1 MNIKLDQAKK
11 RRYSGAMN
19 TAHGLKRK
27 RIMTVNE
34 YRLQFGD
41 EAQCEKYL
49 AEQRWPQGFNCPRCG
64 GRSRGYLVSRR
75 SHECA
80 ACGYQCSITAGTIFH
95 KTRVPLTSWFWAL
108 YRMSQDKKGLS
119 ALQLSKE
126 IDVSYPTAWLM
137 QHKIRKAMADRDQRY
152 QLKGLIEV
160 DEGYVG
166 GKEEGMERKGRG
178 ALTKSVVAVAVEHA
192 APGTEEP
199 KPIPGFAA
207 LAVLPDASADSLQGF
222 VQAKAQAGSRL
233 LSDGWLGYR
242 GLEQRGFRHTALPL
256 RGDSKAAH
264 RLFPWVHITLSNL
277 KRFLLGTHHK
287 VEPRHLPR
295 YVAEF
300 AYRLNRRTMERDLFQ
315 RLVRACLAT
324 DTIIYKDLTAL
335 SELA

>member
-1 MNIKLDQAKK
+1 
-11 RRYSGAMN
+11 
-19 TAHGLKRK
+19 
-27 RIMTVNE
+27 MTVNE
-34 YRLQFGD
+34 FRLQFG
-41 EAQCEKYL
+41 EETQCEKYL
-49 AEQRWPQGFNCPRCG
+49 TEQRWPEGFACPRCG
-64 GRSRGYLVSRR
+64 GGSRGYIASRR

-95 KTRVPLTSWFWAL
+95 KTRIRLTSWFWAL
-108 YRMSQDKKGLS
+108 YRMSQGKKGLS

-126 IDVSYPTAWLM
+126 IDVSYPTAWLL

-166 GKEEGMERKGRG
+166 GKEEGQERKGRG
-178 ALTKSVVAVAVEHA
+178 AQTKSIVAVAVEQVG
-192 APGTEEP
+192 PGAEGE

-207 LAVLPDASADSLQGF
+207 LAVVPNAAADSLQGF
-222 VQAKAQAGSRL
+222 VRAKAQVGSRV
-233 LSDGWLGYR
+233 LSDGWPGYR
-242 GLEQRGFRHTALPL
+242 GLEQRGFQHTALPL
-256 RGDSKAAH
+256 RGDAKAAH

-300 AYRLNRRTMERDLFQ
+300 AYRLNRRSMESNLFQ
-315 RLVRACLAT
+315 RLVRACLST

-335 SELA
+335 PELA